1 MISPHIFAKKKE
13 SRFKFAHS
21 VDPLS
26 AKNQQTQ
33 NANGDDEEIQVPRH
47 IQELIE
53 RGIRTMSNSVCT
65 EKSNVNTVKSTAAQE
80 EAEGGIKINDLNK
93 KL

>member
-1 MISPHIFAKKKE
+1 M
-13 SRFKFAHS
+13 
-21 VDPLS
+21 
-26 AKNQQTQ
+26 
-33 NANGDDEEIQVPRH
+33 PRH

-65 EKSNVNTVKSTAAQE
+65 EKSRVNTVKSTAAQE
-80 EAEGGIKINDLNK
+80 EVEGAIKINDLNK

>member
-33 NANGDDEEIQVPRH
+33 NANGDDEEI
-47 IQELIE
+47 
-53 RGIRTMSNSVCT
+53 
-65 EKSNVNTVKSTAAQE
+65 
-80 EAEGGIKINDLNK
+80 
-93 KL
+93 